1 MFIGGCSTFD
11 STWKSTKAFYG
22 EYINPPA
29 QIDYDDKGVLNDAET
44 TLASR
49 MVGIDIQLEQL
60 ERYLQNSD
68 KPPTGESVAVLFH
81 RFPWL
86 SGLAAVDANGMVLA
100 QEPPAAMKE
109 LDFAKML
116 EQKAR
121 GNELRGLRGLVED
134 TPLGPEVLTGIP
146 IYSGSEM
153 LGLLVAHFDMRSLL
167 TYTSGAEDLVVLAPQ
182 GVLWPGR
189 FAVDATPLTGQ
200 DWSELTKDST
210 HGTVSNKTGSFIW
223 MVRFLGTQ
231 PIVFATP
238 SEGHFPE
245 QPGQLDALSH
255 PAAFS
260 SQGMMAPVTES
271 HVIEGGDSSILT
283 APLPPIK
290 GLGMEES
297 AISD

>member
-1 MFIGGCSTFD
+1 M
-11 STWKSTKAFYG
+11 
-22 EYINPPA
+22 
-29 QIDYDDKGVLNDAET
+29 
-44 TLASR
+44 
-49 MVGIDIQLEQL
+49 
-60 ERYLQNSD
+60 
-68 KPPTGESVAVLFH
+68 
-81 RFPWL
+81 
-86 SGLAAVDANGMVLA
+86 
-100 QEPPAAMKE
+100 
-109 LDFAKML
+109 
-116 EQKAR
+116 
-121 GNELRGLRGLVED
+121 VED